1 MNKFDEYRFIS
12 DSTMRLSDRRQSN
25 AQIYMA
31 INTAIFGVLI
41 SLFNSADI
49 IGIKL
54 LLLSIPLFL
63 VGISV
68 CIIWIR
74 MIENYRVLID
84 WRFKILRD
92 FEKDEEFKNGFRLY
106 TQEDKKFYNI
116 KPEKKFLG
124 FSKLERLLRYFF
136 CACMCYMRLVFHSS
150 GYLTSSS

>member
-12 DSTMRLSDRRQSN
+12 DSTMRLSDRRQGN

-41 SLFNSADI
+41 SLFNSADV

-54 LLLSIPLFL
+54 LLLSIPLFV

-74 MIENYRVLID
+74 MIETYRSLID

-92 FEKDEEFKNGFRLY
+92 FEKSEEFKQGFGLY
-106 TQEDKKFYNI
+106 TQEDKTFYGK
-116 KPEKKFLG
+116 KPQKKFFG
-124 FSKLERLLRYFF
+124 FSKLEKFLPAFF
-136 CACMCYMRLVFHSS
+136 LCLYVLYAVGVTLIRVMNVF
-150 GYLTSSS
+150 

>member
-92 FEKDEEFKNGFRLY
+92 FENDEEFKNGFRLY

-124 FSKLERLLRYFF
+124 FSKLERLLPLFF
-136 CACMCYMRLVFHSS
+136 LCLYVLYAVGVSLIRVLNVF
-150 GYLTSSS
+150 